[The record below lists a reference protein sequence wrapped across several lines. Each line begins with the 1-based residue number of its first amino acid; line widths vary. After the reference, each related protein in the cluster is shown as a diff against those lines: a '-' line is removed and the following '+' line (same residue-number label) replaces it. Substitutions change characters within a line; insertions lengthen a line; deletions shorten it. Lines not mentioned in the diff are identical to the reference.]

1 MNNWNDYIDKALS
14 RLSPKKKPSALP
26 QLSLKVPE
34 QTDAIV
40 PYEESPTRREQHIKH
55 RLSYQL
61 FEKMRRRTLSWKSYY
76 YYDEYDIP
84 RLAIT
89 NHNATG
95 THIIERRDLI
105 SEDQII
111 EANLYTD
118 ENASKVL
125 IDGNDLENVHQ
136 NLFNQLSEGVI
147 SFQVYNKTHPL
158 EIWFDSER
166 EHISR
171 FYSLGKHKICINAER
186 AYLLRPFRNL
196 GAEGFAALTNRLLA
210 QEGIPTD
217 PKNVIESLL
226 IELGNEELLR
236 HYQSALSHY
245 NQHTSVR
252 RSSALQAENT
262 PPLIITRTRQQQQS
276 YNSDPSSTPD
286 SVQVDAISDDAY
298 ERLALVFD
306 KYFEEME
313 ENLLEISLE
322 ALSLNQAAVMDSC
335 ALLKDK
341 LRFYAESALL
351 QDYQLNTFY
360 QFMQQF
366 ATEPET
372 EEVEYS
378 PLEDQAYQEILF
390 EVLETIRDITTDPR
404 YHHYPPIQVQLDAFQ
419 EDIESL
425 TYAYEDAQDK
435 QRRREIHDK
444 REILT
449 AKTFECPN
457 PQTYAQ
463 DKANGEQSYYE
474 HLLEVQKGVN
484 NIREQLNCAVYDVAF
499 GLAESTYILTEL
511 HLKQFP
517 DLRESSDQLMELMES
532 KPQNNYADFE
542 QQFVENLVYL
552 STSIHNVI
560 GTNSSDSL
568 MKTISRLADISGT
581 NGQYTEEASWHP
593 DYIDFVRDDISD
605 LNKRVRETALKEY
618 NRIAEQID
626 DQLQLIETFISGIS
640 VPALLP
646 SQLNESGTGLQTFLV
661 QQLQQYLSIQNLQ
674 LHTVPGRENQ
684 LRSLVNELMPTR
696 LETPLEQLEYF
707 FITNA

>member
-1 MNNWNDYIDKALS
+1 MNNWSDYIDKALA
-14 RLSPKKKPSALP
+14 RLSPKKKPSVLP

-34 QTDAIV
+34 PTDAIV
-40 PYEESPTRREQHIKH
+40 PYEESATRREQHIKH

-105 SEDQII
+105 PEDQII

-118 ENASKVL
+118 ENASKLL

-136 NLFNQLSEGVI
+136 NLFSQLSEGLV

-166 EHISR
+166 EHVSR
-171 FYSLGKHKICINAER
+171 FYSLGKHKICINTER

-196 GAEGFAALTNRLLA
+196 GAEGFSSLTNRLLA

-226 IELGNEELLR
+226 IELGNEELLG

-252 RSSALQAENT
+252 RSSALQTENA
-262 PPLIITRTRQQQQS
+262 PPLIITKTQQQKRA
-276 YNSDPSSTPD
+276 YNSDQSATPD

-335 ALLKDK
+335 TLLKDK

-351 QDYQLNTFY
+351 QDYQLDTFY

-366 ATEPET
+366 SNEPEI

-390 EVLETIRDITTDPR
+390 EVLETIREITTDPR
-404 YHHYPPIQVQLDAFQ
+404 YHYYPPIQVQIDAFQ
-419 EDIESL
+419 ENIESL

-435 QRRREIHDK
+435 QRRREILDK

-449 AKTFECPN
+449 AKAFECPN
-457 PQTYAQ
+457 SQTYTQ
-463 DKANGEQSYYE
+463 DKANGEPSYYE
-474 HLLEVQKGVN
+474 HLLAVQKDVN
-484 NIREQLNCAVYDVAF
+484 NIQNQLNYAIYDVAL
-499 GLAESTYILTEL
+499 GLTESTYILTEL

-517 DLRESSDQLMELMES
+517 DLRDISDQLMELMEA

-542 QQFVENLVYL
+542 RQFVETLVYL
-552 STSIHNVI
+552 TTSIHNI
-560 GTNSSDSL
+560 INTSSSDSL
-568 MKTISRLADISGT
+568 MKTTLRLADISGT
-581 NGQYTEEASWHP
+581 SGQYIDDAWEP
-593 DYIDFVRDDISD
+593 DYIDFVRNGISD

-618 NRIAEQID
+618 NRIAVQLD
-626 DQLQLIETFISGIS
+626 AQLQLIETFISGIS

-661 QQLQQYLSIQNLQ
+661 QQLQQYLSIENLQ

>member
-1 MNNWNDYIDKALS
+1 MNNWSDYIDKALS

-34 QTDAIV
+34 STDAIV
-40 PYEESPTRREQHIKH
+40 PYEESPTRREQHIK
-55 RLSYQL
+55 RSLSYQL

-105 SEDQII
+105 PEDQII
-111 EANLYTD
+111 EANLYTN
-118 ENASKVL
+118 ENASKLL

-136 NLFNQLSEGVI
+136 NLFNQLSEGSV

-158 EIWFDSER
+158 EIWFDNDQ

-171 FYSLGKHKICINAER
+171 FYSLGKHKICVNAER

-196 GAEGFAALTNRLLA
+196 GAEGFSALTNRLLA
-210 QEGIPTD
+210 QEGIPTN

-252 RSSALQAENT
+252 RSSALRAENA
-262 PPLIITRTRQQQQS
+262 PPLIITKTRQQRA
-276 YNSDPSSTPD
+276 YNSDQPATPD
-286 SVQVDAISDDAY
+286 SVQVEAISDDAY

-335 ALLKDK
+335 TLLKDK

-372 EEVEYS
+372 EEVAYS

-390 EVLETIRDITTDPR
+390 EVLEAIRDITTDPR
-404 YHHYPPIQVQLDAFQ
+404 YDYYPPIQIQIDAFQ
-419 EDIESL
+419 ENIESL

-449 AKTFECPN
+449 AKAFESPN
-457 PQTYAQ
+457 PQTYTQ
-463 DKANGEQSYYE
+463 DKSNGEPSYYD

-484 NIREQLNCAVYDVAF
+484 NIQNQLNYAVYDVAL

-517 DLRESSDQLMELMES
+517 DLHEISDELMELMEA
-532 KPQNNYADFE
+532 KPQNNYGDFE
-542 QQFVENLVYL
+542 RQFVETLVYL
-552 STSIHNVI
+552 TTSIHNVI
-560 GTNSSDSL
+560 STNSSDSL
-568 MKTISRLADISGT
+568 MKTVSRLADISGI
-581 NGQYTEEASWHP
+581 NGQYTEDAWDT
-593 DYIDFVRDDISD
+593 DYIDFVRGDISN

-618 NRIAEQID
+618 NRIAEQLN

-661 QQLQQYLSIQNLQ
+661 QQLQQYLSIENLQ

-684 LRSLVNELMPTR
+684 LRALVNELMPTR